1 MSPSTALVRACS
13 GPEAQGDLASLQ
25 IVPAEQSPDPDG
37 MERAAR
43 TTGVIISKQNNGY
56 RVDSYSPKGAPIRFC
71 GHGALAAGWFV
82 LTEIE
87 PDADELEFFSAR
99 QTWRAR
105 RGGLHGADVTLTFAA
120 PALAEIDVPGFAQS
134 CIGKPPVAA
143 AESGA
148 ADDYLILELADAAGV
163 SAAQPDA
170 DAISRH
176 TQRALIVT
184 APSDDGTACV
194 FRYFAPQ
201 YGEPESMVT
210 GSAAVQLAAWWA
222 PRLRQQAFAVRQ
234 LSAAGALMQLACH
247 DGVVEL
253 AAQVGYG

>member
-1 MSPSTALVRACS
+1 MPAEIALIRACH
-13 GPEAQGDLASLQ
+13 GP
-25 IVPAEQSPDPDG
+25 
-37 MERAAR
+37 AAR
-43 TTGVIISKQNNGY
+43 GGLARVQVIETEKGSESIGSELERGLTTVVVTRRQDGY
-56 RVDSYSPKGAPIRFC
+56 RVASFSPNGEAIRFC

-82 LTEIE
+82 LVEADATEVM
-87 PDADELEFFSAR
+87 FSSAT

-105 RGGLHGADVTLTFAA
+105 RVERPDADVSLTFSA

-134 CIGKPPVAA
+134 CIGAESVAA
-143 AESGA
+143 AECGA
-148 ADDYLILELADAAGV
+148 ADDYLILELTDADAVGNV
-163 SAAQPDA
+163 QLDA
-170 DAISRH
+170 DAIGRH

-184 APSDDGTACV
+184 APSGEGAGCV

-222 PRLRQQAFAVRQ
+222 PRLGHQAFTARQ
-234 LSAAGALMQLACH
+234 LSADGALMQLACH